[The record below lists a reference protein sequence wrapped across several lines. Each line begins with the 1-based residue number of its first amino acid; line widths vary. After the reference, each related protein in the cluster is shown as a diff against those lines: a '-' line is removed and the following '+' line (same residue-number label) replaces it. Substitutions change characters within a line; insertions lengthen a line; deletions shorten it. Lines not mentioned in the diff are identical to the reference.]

1 MRWWLARSD
10 EYTVSHMRLY
20 LGAYAG
26 LSGVAILALPFA
38 VWYEV
43 FNLYHPGVR
52 SVVLIYVNR
61 HLTERMLPRA
71 SMQFHSSL
79 LSTVLNAPLQFFST
93 TDVGTTLNRFAQDLQ
108 LSDMELPLAL
118 FNTSV
123 ELLLCTAQLIIIA
136 ISSKWIGIALPAL
149 MAVFYLIQKFYLRTA
164 RQLRLLDIEAKAP
177 LFSTFMELIAGL
189 TTIRAFGWQTE
200 FDNRNREVFDRSQKP
215 FYLLYCVQRWLN
227 LVLDLVVAAV
237 AVMVVTIGVQTQ
249 GQVDA
254 GFMGIALVNI
264 VQLSISIKAFLSNWT
279 QLEISIGAVS
289 RIRSFVLDAPSTD
302 SDEPETSL
310 SPGWPERGHIEFQ
323 NVTAKY
329 EGSPQPVIRS
339 LDLSISPGEK
349 IALCGPS
356 GR

>member
-1 MRWWLARSD
+1 
-10 EYTVSHMRLY
+10 
-20 LGAYAG
+20 
-26 LSGVAILALPFA
+26 
-38 VWYEV
+38 
-43 FNLYHPGVR
+43 
-52 SVVLIYVNR
+52 
-61 HLTERMLPRA
+61 
-71 SMQFHSSL
+71 MQFHSSL
-79 LSTVLNAPLQFFST
+79 LSTILQAPLQFFST

-289 RIRSFVLDAPSTD
+289 RIRAFVLDAPSTD
-302 SDEPETSL
+302 SDETESSI
-310 SPGWPERGHIEFQ
+310 SPGWPERGQIEFK
-323 NVTAKY
+323 NLTAQY
-329 EGSPQPVIRS
+329 EGSPQPVIRN